1 VRMSSHLL
9 LLGLALLSTIA
20 AGNDLCE
27 EPLIPNGEIVV
38 VNGKKTDNFFLG
50 DVVCNRGFERIGNP
64 RIRCRKGLWSGAL
77 PVCTVLG
84 SCQPIEVPRNGRVI
98 PVRGSRESAY
108 RFGCNIG
115 FHLLGES
122 SSHCVGHTW
131 SHTSLPVCA
140 KSGCS
145 EAGLAE
151 FNKDGKALSLL
162 EGALYKFSC
171 PAGSPLIGSPAI
183 YCDGKQWNSSIPY
196 CQLPPSEPSTIDILV
211 GGQNVNEVRVSD
223 SAILTCTAISG
234 NPTPDV
240 QVTID
245 GKTYPPQNFI
255 DSIMLKIA
263 EDTKTQLDVS
273 CTASNVAGSSTTTI
287 TIPVLVA
294 PESMTIEGPE
304 GLRQNAVNQFKCHVA
319 RGNPP
324 PKITWTV
331 EDEEGERK
339 EEGEVLNLVT
349 KDFTSDVV
357 IRCHAEN
364 SEGDLSAFRRV
375 PVHHLP
381 SFVTISTTVDATSKK
396 VLEGSLISFHCTAA
410 PALPKP
416 FLVWTIENEDG
427 VQIIDDVQIT
437 QDERGVLASSEL
449 TLPAVKAGIVTARC
463 SAFVDQLGQV
473 DAEPVSVQVEATT
486 TTRKTTQ
493 STTVKHTTAKSTTV
507 KTSTAKSTTMRSTT
521 AKSTTVKS
529 TTEVAAEISS
539 SSPRS
544 TTLPEKP
551 LEVDVL
557 TEKRD
562 FPAPTIIGARQGALL
577 SPGEVRVFTC
587 SAQAES
593 IRWMVG
599 DEERGEGAEEELR
612 SNNLISSWAYTA
624 KKSDSKVECVAVY
637 QKGEIEKKASISFKV
652 KEEQVVTLRNIE
664 AKKSAPVKENLAVM
678 EEESETK
685 VEVQKTDFEVIDE
698 DAVDRIAGFGAAPQ
712 EQFFEAGEEEVEA
725 VDAKVGRSGTR
736 LNKVEVGASVKEG
749 MSAFASGSSHN
760 TFSILTLSIL
770 LLVNHR
776 LAL

>member
-20 AGNDLCE
+20 AGSDLCE
-27 EPLIPNGEIVV
+27 EPVIPNGEIVV

-108 RFGCNIG
+108 RFGCNLG

-162 EGALYKFSC
+162 DGALYKFSC

-381 SFVTISTTVDATSKK
+381 SFVTISTTKIDATSKK
-396 VLEGSLISFHCTAA
+396 ALEGSLISFHCTAA

-427 VQIIDDVQIT
+427 VQIIDNVQIT

-463 SAFVDQLGQV
+463 SALVDQLGQV
-473 DAEPVSVQVEATT
+473 DAEPVSIQVEATT
-486 TTRKTTQ
+486 TTTTKTTPT
-493 STTVKHTTAKSTTV
+493 TTVKPTTAKSTAM
-507 KTSTAKSTTMRSTT
+507 SSTT

-529 TTEVAAEISS
+529 TTEVAEEVSS

-551 LEVDVL
+551 LEVDVM

-624 KKSDSKVECVAVY
+624 KTSDSKVECVAVY

-664 AKKSAPVKENLAVM
+664 AKKSAPVKENLAMM

-685 VEVQKTDFEVIDE
+685 VETVQKSDFEVIDE

-760 TFSILTLSIL
+760 IFSILTLSIL

>member
-1 VRMSSHLL
+1 M
-9 LLGLALLSTIA
+9 G
-20 AGNDLCE
+20 
-27 EPLIPNGEIVV
+27 
-38 VNGKKTDNFFLG
+38 
-50 DVVCNRGFERIGNP
+50 
-64 RIRCRKGLWSGAL
+64 
-77 PVCTVLG
+77 
-84 SCQPIEVPRNGRVI
+84 
-98 PVRGSRESAY
+98 
-108 RFGCNIG
+108 
-115 FHLLGES
+115 
-122 SSHCVGHTW
+122 TW

-151 FNKDGKALSLL
+151 FNKDGKALILL

-240 QVTID
+240 QVTVD

-396 VLEGSLISFHCTAA
+396 AVEGSLISFHCTAA

-416 FLVWTIENEDG
+416 FLVWTVENEDG
-427 VQIIDDVQIT
+427 VQIIDNVQIT
-437 QDERGVLASSEL
+437 QDERGGLASSEL

-463 SAFVDQLGQV
+463 SALVDQLGQV

-486 TTRKTTQ
+486 TTRKTTP
-493 STTVKHTTAKSTTV
+493 STTVKP
-507 KTSTAKSTTMRSTT
+507 TT

-529 TTEVAAEISS
+529 TTEVAEEISS

-551 LEVDVL
+551 LEVDVM

-637 QKGEIEKKASISFKV
+637 QKGEMEKKASISFKV

-685 VEVQKTDFEVIDE
+685 VEVQKTDFEVI
-698 DAVDRIAGFGAAPQ
+698 A
-712 EQFFEAGEEEVEA
+712 FFTI
-725 VDAKVGRSGTR
+725 S
-736 LNKVEVGASVKEG
+736 
-749 MSAFASGSSHN
+749 
-760 TFSILTLSIL
+760 
-770 LLVNHR
+770 
-776 LAL
+776 

>member
-20 AGNDLCE
+20 AGSDLCE

-108 RFGCNIG
+108 RFGCNLG
-115 FHLLGES
+115 FHLIGES

-162 EGALYKFSC
+162 DGALYKFSC

-381 SFVTISTTVDATSKK
+381 SFVTISTTTIDATSKK
-396 VLEGSLISFHCTAA
+396 ALEGSLISFHCTAA
-410 PALPKP
+410 PAMPKP

-427 VQIIDDVQIT
+427 VQIIDNVQIT

-449 TLPAVKAGIVTARC
+449 TLPAVKAQIVTARC
-463 SAFVDQLGQV
+463 SALVDQLGQV
-473 DAEPVSVQVEATT
+473 DAEPVSIQVEATT
-486 TTRKTTQ
+486 TTTTKTTPT
-493 STTVKHTTAKSTTV
+493 TTVKPTTAKSTAM
-507 KTSTAKSTTMRSTT
+507 SSTT

-529 TTEVAAEISS
+529 TTEVAEEVSS

-551 LEVDVL
+551 LEVDVM

-624 KKSDSKVECVAVY
+624 ETSDSKVECVAVY

-664 AKKSAPVKENLAVM
+664 AKKSAPVKENLAMM

-685 VEVQKTDFEVIDE
+685 VETVQKSDFEVIDE

-760 TFSILTLSIL
+760 IFSILTLSIL